1 MNILKNTAAG
11 LGAAALALMLGTGAS
26 AQTAEFAAAG
36 SSALFPTLRTAAQTV
51 ISTGNTYTENNVG
64 FIVDPSLPNAPEQG
78 NIFVVYTP
86 TLPRRVAFDISV
98 DSTVGDR
105 AYFNS
110 DTVRFTP
117 TAANITAAGTA
128 GGNGQIPQDVVDI
141 VNRSIINVAATDIR
155 PEDALV
161 ATATAFRLG
170 YSPTNP
176 IRDGGGNA
184 AYPVTFSLASRNF
197 TVNPIGASPVLI
209 FANTTT
215 TNSANPNVLG
225 SGGALVPGA
234 QNINRFTLGKIVD
247 GTLFRTSDIDINATS
262 GQPLTTFIREPLSGT
277 YNTFEFCVP
286 RSLEVNSTQ
295 EAGVNSNPL
304 NEAGVPLSTAA
315 GMSDTVTDGGASSVG
330 GRVRAIGTGALIR
343 GVNSTSNALG
353 YAFFS
358 IGSFAA
364 AGNTRYLSVEN
375 AEPLNAVY
383 TGGVYPTAGATVT
396 FPNLIDGAY
405 PIWSLLRLV
414 FDQGNTVA
422 PAYLTAALNANSGG
436 NFAPANSLR
445 VFRSHRAVNL
455 NQRNS
460 DGTTITANIRPNNG
474 TAPGT
479 AGPAAEAGADA
490 GGAIFLI
497 NNDRNFSNDTGNQLT
512 NFRQ

>member
-1 MNILKNTAAG
+1 MNTWKTTAAA
-11 LGAAALALMLGTGAS
+11 LGAAALALMVSTGAS

-36 SSALFPTLRTAAQTV
+36 SSALFGTLRSAAQVT
-51 ISTGNTYTENNVG
+51 IPNAATYSENNVG
-64 FIVDPSLPNAPEQG
+64 FVIDPSLPNAPEQG
-78 NIFVVYTP
+78 NLFVVYST

-105 AYFNS
+105 AYFNR
-110 DTVRFTP
+110 DTVRITP
-117 TAANITAAGTA
+117 GTA
-128 GGNGQIPQDVVDI
+128 GGLGIGTSTGQIPQDVVDI
-141 VNRSIINVAATDIR
+141 VNRSVINVAATDIR

-161 ATATAFRLG
+161 ATATSFRLG
-170 YSPTNP
+170 YGPSNP
-176 IRDGGGNA
+176 IRDGGGNT
-184 AYPVTFSLASRNF
+184 AYPVVFNLSSRPF

-215 TNSANPNVLG
+215 TNANTNVLG
-225 SGGALVPGA
+225 DGGGNLKPGA

-247 GTLFRTSDIDINATS
+247 GTLFRTSDIDINAATP

-277 YNTFEFCVP
+277 YNTFEYCIP
-286 RSLEVNSTQ
+286 RSLEVNSSQ
-295 EAGVNSNPL
+295 EAGVTSNPL

-315 GMSDTVTDGGASSVG
+315 GMSDTVTDGGASSQG
-330 GRVRAIGTGALIR
+330 GRVRAIGTGALVR

-358 IGSFAA
+358 TSAFSSAN

-383 TGGVYPTAGATVT
+383 TGGAYGGTPT
-396 FPNLIDGAY
+396 FPNLVNGAY

-414 FDQGNTVA
+414 FDPGNTVA
-422 PAYLTAALNANSGG
+422 PAYLANALNVNSGG
-436 NFAPANSLR
+436 NFAPANSLK
-445 VFRSHRAVNL
+445 VFRSHRAVVL
-455 NQRNS
+455 NSTNNG
-460 DGTTITANIRPNNG
+460 GTTITANVNPNNG
-474 TAPGT
+474 TAPGA
-479 AGPAAEAGADA
+479 AGPAAETGADA

-497 NNDRNFSNDTGNQLT
+497 NNDRNFTADTGNQLT